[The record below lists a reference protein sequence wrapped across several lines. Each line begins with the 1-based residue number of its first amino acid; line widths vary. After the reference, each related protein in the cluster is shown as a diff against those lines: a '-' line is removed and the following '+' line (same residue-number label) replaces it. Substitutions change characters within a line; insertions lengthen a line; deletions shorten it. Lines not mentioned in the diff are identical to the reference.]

1 MSRKYLKDI
10 TKTRLA
16 EPQQMEDKLRTS
28 DQFLESIIENAN
40 VWIDVLDPEENV
52 LIWNRAA
59 EVMSG
64 YSVEE
69 VIGHRKVWEWLYPDE
84 EYRKQITEQVDELL
98 KCGEG

>member
-84 EYRKQITEQVDELL
+84 EYRKQITEQVDELTETR
-98 KCGEG
+98 KS

>member
-1 MSRKYLKDI
+1 M
-10 TKTRLA
+10 
-16 EPQQMEDKLRTS
+16 
-28 DQFLESIIENAN
+28 
-40 VWIDVLDPEENV
+40 LDPEENV

-98 KCGEG
+98 KRWKS